1 MPSASQIIPAYN
13 VPHVATYINDN
24 STVSALT
31 PVAVVDPSIRM
42 LYVFASPK
50 GEDCTIKEITDTS
63 TYLNTYGTPNMELY
77 GQAGYMPYLSLTTGS
92 ARCYCV
98 RVMPP
103 DAIYANTVVVATVA
117 QNTGDVPGINV
128 TYSTKNIADLKATDY
143 ETVMAAAK
151 ALATGEN
158 EHVICVAVSKGR
170 GVYGNDYGFRF
181 ATNVYADRE
190 NVYKNFIMDI
200 INNESGVV
208 TEKSY
213 NGTFVSE
220 SIQNNNTMYFE
231 DLVNDP
237 STGSGNI
244 YFYVNNE
251 GLTSIHNAYTA
262 AVTANPVPFNEFDFI
277 FGTVK
282 GGTSAYIEGYT
293 VNYDAET
300 STGLNFE
307 ATTGIR
313 LTGGSDGSFAPATD
327 EAGRNA
333 RVTAIMN
340 EYKKAFYSGS
350 DEEYV
355 LAFADENTRRYVGL
369 NSKRRVPVQVILD
382 ANYSDEVKASLAAFA
397 RKRMDSKLFL
407 DTGIV
412 NSITELIAKDN
423 SISGDITTNAY
434 NYTNDFFIERLG
446 QCYKTRDPFNNK
458 VIQVTATYALATMI
472 PNHYIDTGSH
482 IPMVGETRAIIPGVL
497 PGSMR
502 PNIDA
507 DDLDIKEKLYN
518 LRINTIDTLSDNKYI
533 IATQRTS
540 QIALSDLSEG
550 NNVAVLFD
558 MKRMLENFVL
568 SKIFD
573 FAESEDRSRFTED
586 AENMFNS
593 YRNTKLRDFTVRF
606 DMNEFEAER
615 NILHCYLEV
624 IFKQI
629 STRGIIEIDINKRTA

>member
-1 MPSASQIIPAYN
+1 MPSANQIIPAYN

-24 STVSALT
+24 STVSNIA

-63 TYLNTYGTPNMELY
+63 VYLNTYGTPNMDLY
-77 GQAGYMPYLSLTTGS
+77 GQAGYMPYLSLSTGS

-103 DAIYANTVVVATVA
+103 DAIYANTVVIATVA

-128 TYSTKNIADLKATDY
+128 TYSTKTITDLKATDY
-143 ETVMAAAK
+143 ETVMGAAN
-151 ALATGEN
+151 ALATGEG
-158 EHVICVAVSKGR
+158 EHVVFVAVSKGR
-170 GVYGNDYGFRF
+170 GVYGDAFGFRF

-190 NVYKNFIMDI
+190 NNYKNFVMDI
-200 INNESGVV
+200 IDNETGIAID
-208 TEKSY
+208 KSF
-213 NGTFVSE
+213 NGTFVSN
-220 SIQNNNTMYFE
+220 SIFNNRTMYFE

-237 STGSGNI
+237 STGSGDI
-244 YFYVNNE
+244 YFYINNE
-251 GLTSIHNAYTA
+251 GLTSIYNAYTA
-262 AVTANPVPFNEFDFI
+262 AVTVNPVSFDEFDFI
-277 FGTVK
+277 FGTAK
-282 GGTSAYIEGYT
+282 GSISGSIEGYT
-293 VNYDAET
+293 VNYDADAT
-300 STGLNFE
+300 TGLNFE

-313 LTGGSDGSFAPATD
+313 LNGGSDGSFAPATD
-327 EAGRNA
+327 EASKTD
-333 RVTAIMN
+333 RVNAIMA
-340 EYKKAFYSGS
+340 EYEKAFYCKS
-350 DEEYV
+350 DDEFIE
-355 LAFADENTRRYVGL
+355 AFKDETTRRYSGL
-369 NSKRRVPVQVILD
+369 ISKRRVPVQVILD
-382 ANYSDEVKASLAAFA
+382 ANYSANVKTALANFS
-397 RKRMDSKLFL
+397 RKRMDSKLYL

-412 NSITELIAKDN
+412 NSVTELITKDGAN
-423 SISGDITTNAY
+423 SGDITTNTY
-434 NYTNDFFIERLG
+434 NYKTDYFIERLG

-472 PNHYIDTGSH
+472 PNHYIDVGSH
-482 IPMVGETRAIIPGVL
+482 IPMVGETRATIPGVL

-550 NNVAVLFD
+550 NNVAVLFE